1 MKNKKILALTTVL
14 ALSTTTLAFANEIK
28 MVEKNGHDYVPFK
41 TLVKKLGGEVEESK
55 DELKANINS
64 TKITIQTKS
73 SFAKVD
79 ENYYPLEEKE
89 MNGYKV
95 PIDAKPMYDNKELY
109 VSPEFLKSANLL
121 NFDIEDG
128 KLIINNKV
136 EKEISSIVKEE
147 PKKEEPKKE
156 VTQSSSEVKKE
167 EPKKETQ
174 EKPQTTTKPSK
185 PNKPSNN
192 HNNSNN
198 NSNSNTTNKP
208 NNNNNSNNNSNN
220 NNSSNN
226 SNNNSNNNNNTGSN
240 NGSSEDSNN
249 NTESNNGSNTN
260 GGNAGTDNS
269 QNSDSQTSTVE

>member
-1 MKNKKILALTTVL
+1 MKNKKILALTTVI

-28 MVEKNGHDYVPFK
+28 IVEKNGQDYVPFK
-41 TLVKKLGGEVEESK
+41 TLVKKLGGEVKESK
-55 DELKANINS
+55 EELKVNVNS
-64 TKITIQTKS
+64 KEVIIQNKS

-89 MNGYKV
+89 INGYKI
-95 PIDAKPMYDNKELY
+95 PIDTKPIYENKEVY

-136 EKEISSIVKEE
+136 EKETVSEVKEE
-147 PKKEEPKKE
+147 PKKEIP
-156 VTQSSSEVKKE
+156 QNSSEVKKE

-185 PNKPSNN
+185 PSKP
-192 HNNSNN
+192 SNN
-198 NSNSNTTNKP
+198 NSNSNNNTTSKP
-208 NNNNNSNNNSNN
+208 DNN

-226 SNNNSNNNNNTGSN
+226 SNNSSNNNNNNSNNNNTDSN
-240 NGSSEDSNN
+240 NGSSGDNN
-249 NTESNNGSNTN
+249 SSTEGNNGSNTN
-260 GGNAGTDNS
+260 GGNDSTDNS
-269 QNSDSQTSTVE
+269 QNNDSQTSTEDKM

>member
-79 ENYYPLEEKE
+79 ESYYPLEEKE
-89 MNGYKV
+89 INGYKV
-95 PIDAKPMYDNKELY
+95 PIDTKPIYENKELY

-136 EKEISSIVKEE
+136 EKETVSTVKEE
-147 PKKEEPKKE
+147 PKKEVP
-156 VTQSSSEVKKE
+156 QSSSEVKKE
-167 EPKKETQ
+167 EPKNETQ
-174 EKPQTTTKPSK
+174 EKPKTTIKPTKPSK
-185 PNKPSNN
+185 P
-192 HNNSNN
+192 
-198 NSNSNTTNKP
+198 
-208 NNNNNSNNNSNN
+208 NNNNSNNNSNSTNTSKPDN
-220 NNSSNN
+220 NNNSNN
-226 SNNNSNNNNNTGSN
+226 SNNNNNSDNNTGSN
-240 NGSSEDSNN
+240 NGSSEDN
-249 NTESNNGSNTN
+249 NTENDNGSNTN
-260 GGNAGTDNS
+260 GGNTSTDNS
-269 QNSDSQTSTVE
+269 QNNDSQTSTEQ

>member
-1 MKNKKILALTTVL
+1 MKNKKILALTTVI

-28 MVEKNGHDYVPFK
+28 IVEKNGQDYVPFK
-41 TLVKKLGGEVEESK
+41 TLVKKLGGEVKESK
-55 DELKANINS
+55 EELKVSVNS
-64 TKITIQTKS
+64 KEVIIQNKS

-89 MNGYKV
+89 INGYKI
-95 PIDAKPMYDNKELY
+95 PIDTKPIYENKELY

-136 EKEISSIVKEE
+136 EKQTVSTVKEE
-147 PKKEEPKKE
+147 PKKEMLH
-156 VTQSSSEVKKE
+156 SSSEVKKEETKKE

-185 PNKPSNN
+185 PSRPSNN
-192 HNNSNN
+192 HSNSNN
-198 NSNSNTTNKP
+198 NSNNNTTSKP
-208 NNNNNSNNNSNN
+208 DNN

-226 SNNNSNNNNNTGSN
+226 SNNNNSNNNNSNNNNTGSN
-240 NGSSEDSNN
+240 NGSSEDNNN

-260 GGNAGTDNS
+260 GGNTGTDNS
-269 QNSDSQTSTVE
+269 QNNDSQTSTGE

>member
-89 MNGYKV
+89 INGYKV
-95 PIDAKPMYDNKELY
+95 PIDTKPIYENKELY

-136 EKEISSIVKEE
+136 EKETVSIVKEE
-147 PKKEEPKKE
+147 PKKEVP
-156 VTQSSSEVKKE
+156 QSSSEVKKE

-185 PNKPSNN
+185 PNKPNNN

-198 NSNSNTTNKP
+198 NSNNNTTNKP
-208 NNNNNSNNNSNN
+208 NNNNNSSNNSNN

-226 SNNNSNNNNNTGSN
+226 SNNNSNNNSGSSNESSEENNNNNNNN
-240 NGSSEDSNN
+240 NGSD
-249 NTESNNGSNTN
+249 TN
-260 GGNAGTDNS
+260 GGNTSNDNS
-269 QNSDSQTSTVE
+269 QNNDSPTSIIE

>member
-79 ENYYPLEEKE
+79 ESYYPLEEKE
-89 MNGYKV
+89 INGYKV
-95 PIDAKPMYDNKELY
+95 PIDTKPIYENKELY

-136 EKEISSIVKEE
+136 EKETVSTVVKEE
-147 PKKEEPKKE
+147 PKKEVP
-156 VTQSSSEVKKE
+156 QSSFEVKKE

-185 PNKPSNN
+185 PNKP
-192 HNNSNN
+192 
-198 NSNSNTTNKP
+198 NKP
-208 NNNNNSNNNSNN
+208 SNNNNNSNNNSNN
-220 NNSSNN
+220 TTTSKPDNSNN
-226 SNNNSNNNNNTGSN
+226 SNNNSNNNNSNSSNNNNSNNNTGSN
-240 NGSSEDSNN
+240 NGSSEDSND
-249 NTESNNGSNTN
+249 NTENNNGSNTN
-260 GGNAGTDNS
+260 GGNTGTDNS
-269 QNSDSQTSTVE
+269 QNNDSQTSTGE

>member
-1 MKNKKILALTTVL
+1 MKNKKILALTTVI

-28 MVEKNGHDYVPFK
+28 IVEKNGHDYVPFK
-41 TLVKKLGGEVEESK
+41 TLVKKLGGEVKESK
-55 DELKANINS
+55 EELKVNVNS
-64 TKITIQTKS
+64 KEVTIQNKS

-89 MNGYKV
+89 INGYKV
-95 PIDAKPMYDNKELY
+95 PIDTKPIYENKELY
-109 VSPEFLKSANLL
+109 VSPEFLKNANLL

-136 EKEISSIVKEE
+136 EKEISSTVKEE
-147 PKKEEPKKE
+147 PKKEVP
-156 VTQSSSEVKKE
+156 QSSSEVKKE

-198 NSNSNTTNKP
+198 NSNNNTTSKP
-208 NNNNNSNNNSNN
+208 DNNNNSNNNSNN
-220 NNSSNN
+220 NNSNS
-226 SNNNSNNNNNTGSN
+226 SNNNNSNNNNTGSN

-249 NTESNNGSNTN
+249 NTENNNGSNTN
-260 GGNAGTDNS
+260 GGNTGTDNS
-269 QNSDSQTSTVE
+269 QNNDSQTSTGE

>member
-1 MKNKKILALTTVL
+1 MKNKKILALTTVI

-28 MVEKNGHDYVPFK
+28 IVEKNGHDYVPFK
-41 TLVKKLGGEVEESK
+41 TLVKKLGGEVKESK
-55 DELKANINS
+55 EELKVNVNS
-64 TKITIQTKS
+64 KEVTIQNKS

-89 MNGYKV
+89 INGYKV
-95 PIDAKPMYDNKELY
+95 PIDTKPIYENKELY

-136 EKEISSIVKEE
+136 EKEISSTVKEE
-147 PKKEEPKKE
+147 PKKEVP
-156 VTQSSSEVKKE
+156 QSSSEVKKE

-185 PNKPSNN
+185 PNKPNNN
-192 HNNSNN
+192 HNSSNNNSNN
-198 NSNSNTTNKP
+198 NTTSKP
-208 NNNNNSNNNSNN
+208 DNNNNSNNNSNN
-220 NNSSNN
+220 NNSNSNS
-226 SNNNSNNNNNTGSN
+226 SNNNNSNNNNTGSN

-249 NTESNNGSNTN
+249 NTENNNGSNTN
-260 GGNAGTDNS
+260 GGNTGTDNS
-269 QNSDSQTSTVE
+269 QNNDSQTSTGE

>member
-79 ENYYPLEEKE
+79 ESYYPLEEKE
-89 MNGYKV
+89 INGYKV
-95 PIDAKPMYDNKELY
+95 PIDTKPIYENKELY

-136 EKEISSIVKEE
+136 EKETVSTVKEE
-147 PKKEEPKKE
+147 PKKEEP
-156 VTQSSSEVKKE
+156 QSSSEVKKE

-174 EKPQTTTKPSK
+174 EKPQTTIKPTKPIKPSK
-185 PNKPSNN
+185 PN
-192 HNNSNN
+192 
-198 NSNSNTTNKP
+198 
-208 NNNNNSNNNSNN
+208 NNNNNSNNNTTSKPDNN

-226 SNNNSNNNNNTGSN
+226 SNNSNNNNNSNNSNNNTGSN
-240 NGSSEDSNN
+240 NGSSEENN
-249 NTESNNGSNTN
+249 NTENNNGSDTN
-260 GGNAGTDNS
+260 GGNTSTDNS
-269 QNSDSQTSTVE
+269 QNNDSQTSTEQ

>member
-64 TKITIQTKS
+64 TQITIQTKS

-89 MNGYKV
+89 INGYKI
-95 PIDAKPMYDNKELY
+95 PIDTKPIYENKELY

-136 EKEISSIVKEE
+136 EKETISTVKEE
-147 PKKEEPKKE
+147 PKKEIP
-156 VTQSSSEVKKE
+156 QSSSEVKKE

-174 EKPQTTTKPSK
+174 EKPQTTTKPTKPSK
-185 PNKPSNN
+185 P
-192 HNNSNN
+192 NNSNN
-198 NSNSNTTNKP
+198 NSNNNTTSKP
-208 NNNNNSNNNSNN
+208 DNN

-226 SNNNSNNNNNTGSN
+226 SNNSNNNNNNSNNNNTGSN
-240 NGSSEDSNN
+240 NGSNEDNN
-249 NTESNNGSNTN
+249 NNENTDGSNTN
-260 GGNAGTDNS
+260 EGNNNNDNS
-269 QNSDSQTSTVE
+269 QNNDSQTSTGQ

>member
-79 ENYYPLEEKE
+79 ESYYPLEEKE
-89 MNGYKV
+89 INGYKV
-95 PIDAKPMYDNKELY
+95 PIDTKPIYENKELY

-136 EKEISSIVKEE
+136 EKETVSTVKEE
-147 PKKEEPKKE
+147 PKKEEP
-156 VTQSSSEVKKE
+156 QGSSEVKKE

-185 PNKPSNN
+185 PSRPS
-192 HNNSNN
+192 
-198 NSNSNTTNKP
+198 

-220 NNSSNN
+220 NTTSKPDNNNNSNNNDSSN
-226 SNNNSNNNNNTGSN
+226 NNNSNNNNTGSDTGSN
-240 NGSSEDSNN
+240 EGNN
-249 NTESNNGSNTN
+249 NAENNNGSNTN
-260 GGNAGTDNS
+260 GGNNNTDNS
-269 QNSDSQTSTVE
+269 QNNDSQTSTGE

>member
-1 MKNKKILALTTVL
+1 MKNKKILALTTVI

-28 MVEKNGHDYVPFK
+28 IVEKNGHDYVPFK
-41 TLVKKLGGEVEESK
+41 TLVKKLGGEVKESK
-55 DELKANINS
+55 EELKVNVNS
-64 TKITIQTKS
+64 TEVTIQNKS

-89 MNGYKV
+89 INGYKV
-95 PIDAKPMYDNKELY
+95 PIDTKPIYENKELY

-136 EKEISSIVKEE
+136 EKEISSTVKEE
-147 PKKEEPKKE
+147 PKKEVP
-156 VTQSSSEVKKE
+156 QSSSEVKKE

-185 PNKPSNN
+185 PNKPNNN
-192 HNNSNN
+192 H
-198 NSNSNTTNKP
+198 
-208 NNNNNSNNNSNN
+208 

-226 SNNNSNNNNNTGSN
+226 SNNNTTNKPDNNNNSNNNSN

-249 NTESNNGSNTN
+249 NTESNNNGSNTN

-269 QNSDSQTSTVE
+269 QNNDSQTSTEE

>member
-64 TKITIQTKS
+64 TKITIKTKS

-79 ENYYPLEEKE
+79 ESYYPLEEKE
-89 MNGYKV
+89 INGYKV
-95 PIDAKPMYDNKELY
+95 PIDTKPIYENKELY

-136 EKEISSIVKEE
+136 EKETVSTVVKEE
-147 PKKEEPKKE
+147 PKKEVP
-156 VTQSSSEVKKE
+156 QSSSEVKKE

-185 PNKPSNN
+185 PSRPSNN

-198 NSNSNTTNKP
+198 NSNSNTNNKP
-208 NNNNNSNNNSNN
+208 DNNNNSNNDNSSNNNNSNNN
-220 NNSSNN
+220 
-226 SNNNSNNNNNTGSN
+226 NTGSDT
-240 NGSSEDSNN
+240 GSNEGNN
-249 NTESNNGSNTN
+249 NAENNNESNTN
-260 GGNAGTDNS
+260 GGNNNTDNS
-269 QNSDSQTSTVE
+269 QNNDSQTSTEQ

>member
-1 MKNKKILALTTVL
+1 MKNKKILALTTVI

-28 MVEKNGHDYVPFK
+28 IVEKNGHEYVPFK
-41 TLVKKLGGEVEESK
+41 TLVKKLGGEVKESK
-55 DELKANINS
+55 EEFKVNVNS
-64 TKITIQTKS
+64 KEVTIKTKS

-79 ENYYPLEEKE
+79 EDYYPLEEKE
-89 MNGYKV
+89 INGYKV
-95 PIDAKPMYDNKELY
+95 PIDTKPIYENKELY
-109 VSPEFLKSANLL
+109 VSPAFLKSANLL

-136 EKEISSIVKEE
+136 EKETVSTAKEE
-147 PKKEEPKKE
+147 SQKEIH
-156 VTQSSSEVKKE
+156 QSSSEVKKE

-174 EKPQTTTKPSK
+174 EKPQTITKPNK
-185 PNKPSNN
+185 PSKPSNN

-198 NSNSNTTNKP
+198 NSNSNTNNKP
-208 NNNNNSNNNSNN
+208 DNNNNSNNNPNN

-226 SNNNSNNNNNTGSN
+226 SNNNSNNNNTGSN

-269 QNSDSQTSTVE
+269 QNNESQTSTEQ

>member
-1 MKNKKILALTTVL
+1 MKNKKILALTTVI

-28 MVEKNGHDYVPFK
+28 IVEKNGQEYVPLK
-41 TLVKKLGGEVEESK
+41 TLVKKLGGEVNESK
-55 DELKANINS
+55 EELKINVNS
-64 TKITIQTKS
+64 KEVTIKNKS

-89 MNGYKV
+89 INGYKV
-95 PIDAKPMYDNKELY
+95 PIDTKPIYENKELY

-174 EKPQTTTKPSK
+174 EKPQTTTKSSK

-240 NGSSEDSNN
+240 NGSSEENN
-249 NTESNNGSNTN
+249 NNNESNNGSNTN

>member
-79 ENYYPLEEKE
+79 EDYYPLEEKE
-89 MNGYKV
+89 INGYKV
-95 PIDAKPMYDNKELY
+95 PIDTKPIYENKELY
-109 VSPEFLKSANLL
+109 VSPQFLKSANLL
-121 NFDIEDG
+121 NFDVEDG

-136 EKEISSIVKEE
+136 EKETVSTVKEE
-147 PKKEEPKKE
+147 PKKEVP
-156 VTQSSSEVKKE
+156 QSSSEVKKE

-185 PNKPSNN
+185 PSKPSNN
-192 HNNSNN
+192 HN
-198 NSNSNTTNKP
+198 
-208 NNNNNSNNNSNN
+208 NNNNNSNNNTTSKPDNN

-226 SNNNSNNNNNTGSN
+226 SNNNSSNNNNSNNNNTGSN
-240 NGSSEDSNN
+240 NGSSEDNNN

-260 GGNAGTDNS
+260 GGNTSTDNS
-269 QNSDSQTSTVE
+269 QNNDSQTSTEQ

>member
-89 MNGYKV
+89 INGYKV
-95 PIDAKPMYDNKELY
+95 PIDTKPIYENKELY

-136 EKEISSIVKEE
+136 EKETVSTVVKEE
-147 PKKEEPKKE
+147 PKKEVP
-156 VTQSSSEVKKE
+156 QSSSEVKKE

-198 NSNSNTTNKP
+198 NLNNNTTNKP
-208 NNNNNSNNNSNN
+208 NNNNNSSNNSNN

-226 SNNNSNNNNNTGSN
+226 SNNNSNNNS
-240 NGSSEDSNN
+240 GSSNESSEENN
-249 NTESNNGSNTN
+249 NNNESNNGSDTN
-260 GGNAGTDNS
+260 GGNTSTDNS

>member
-1 MKNKKILALTTVL
+1 MKNKKILALTTVI

-28 MVEKNGHDYVPFK
+28 IVEKNGHDYVPFK
-41 TLVKKLGGEVEESK
+41 TLVKKLGGEVKESK
-55 DELKANINS
+55 EELKVNVNS
-64 TKITIQTKS
+64 KEVTIQNKS

-89 MNGYKV
+89 INGYKV
-95 PIDAKPMYDNKELY
+95 PIDTKAIYENKELY

-136 EKEISSIVKEE
+136 EKEISSTVKEE
-147 PKKEEPKKE
+147 PKKEVP
-156 VTQSSSEVKKE
+156 QSSSEVKKE

-185 PNKPSNN
+185 PNKPNNN
-192 HNNSNN
+192 HNSSNNNSNN
-198 NSNSNTTNKP
+198 NTTSKP
-208 NNNNNSNNNSNN
+208 DNNNNSNNNSNN
-220 NNSSNN
+220 NNSNS
-226 SNNNSNNNNNTGSN
+226 SNNNNSNNNNTGSN

-249 NTESNNGSNTN
+249 NTENNNGSNTN
-260 GGNAGTDNS
+260 GGNTGTDNS
-269 QNSDSQTSTVE
+269 QNNDSQTSTGE

>member
-1 MKNKKILALTTVL
+1 MKNKKILALTTVI

-28 MVEKNGHDYVPFK
+28 IVEKNGQDYVPFK
-41 TLVKKLGGEVEESK
+41 TLVKKLGGEVKESK
-55 DELKANINS
+55 EELKVNVNS
-64 TKITIQTKS
+64 KEVIIQNKS

-89 MNGYKV
+89 INGYKI
-95 PIDAKPMYDNKELY
+95 PIDAKPVYENKEVY

-136 EKEISSIVKEE
+136 EKETVSEIKEE
-147 PKKEEPKKE
+147 PKKEIS
-156 VTQSSSEVKKE
+156 QNSSEVKKE

-185 PNKPSNN
+185 PSKPSNN
-192 HNNSNN
+192 HNNN
-198 NSNSNTTNKP
+198 NSNSNNNTTSKP
-208 NNNNNSNNNSNN
+208 DNN

-226 SNNNSNNNNNTGSN
+226 SNNSSNNNNSNNNNTGSN
-240 NGSSEDSNN
+240 NESSGDNDN

-260 GGNAGTDNS
+260 GGNDSTDNS
-269 QNSDSQTSTVE
+269 QNNDSQTSTEE

>member
-79 ENYYPLEEKE
+79 ESYYPLEEKE
-89 MNGYKV
+89 INGYKV
-95 PIDAKPMYDNKELY
+95 PIDTKPIYENKELY

-136 EKEISSIVKEE
+136 EKETVSTLKEE
-147 PKKEEPKKE
+147 PKKEEP
-156 VTQSSSEVKKE
+156 QSSSEVKKE
-167 EPKKETQ
+167 EPKNETQ
-174 EKPQTTTKPSK
+174 EKPQTTIKPTKPSK
-185 PNKPSNN
+185 PNNN
-192 HNNSNN
+192 NINN
-198 NSNSNTTNKP
+198 NSNSTNTSKP
-208 NNNNNSNNNSNN
+208 DNNNNSNNSNN
-220 NNSSNN
+220 NNN
-226 SNNNSNNNNNTGSN
+226 SDNNTGSN
-240 NGSSEDSNN
+240 NGSSEDN
-249 NTESNNGSNTN
+249 NTENDNGSNTN
-260 GGNAGTDNS
+260 GGNTSTDNS
-269 QNSDSQTSTVE
+269 QNNDSQTSTEQ

>member
-41 TLVKKLGGEVEESK
+41 TLVKKLGGEVKESK
-55 DELKANINS
+55 EELKVNVNS
-64 TKITIQTKS
+64 KEVTIQNNS

-79 ENYYPLEEKE
+79 ENYYPLEEKQI
-89 MNGYKV
+89 NGYKV
-95 PIDAKPMYDNKELY
+95 PIDTKPIYENKELY

-136 EKEISSIVKEE
+136 EKETVATVKEE
-147 PKKEEPKKE
+147 PKKEVP
-156 VTQSSSEVKKE
+156 QSSSEVKKE

-185 PNKPSNN
+185 PNKPNKTSNN

-198 NSNSNTTNKP
+198 NSNNNTTSKP
-208 NNNNNSNNNSNN
+208 DNNNNSNNNSNN
-220 NNSSNN
+220 NNSNSSN
-226 SNNNSNNNNNTGSN
+226 NNNSNNNNSGSN
-240 NGSSEDSNN
+240 NGSTEDNN
-249 NTESNNGSNTN
+249 SSTEGNNGSNTN
-260 GGNAGTDNS
+260 GGNTSTDNS
-269 QNSDSQTSTVE
+269 QNNDSQTSTGE

>member
-1 MKNKKILALTTVL
+1 MKNKKILALTTVI

-28 MVEKNGHDYVPFK
+28 IVEKNGQDYVPFK
-41 TLVKKLGGEVEESK
+41 TLVKKLGGEVKESK
-55 DELKANINS
+55 EELKVNVNS
-64 TKITIQTKS
+64 KEVIIQNKS

-89 MNGYKV
+89 INGYKI
-95 PIDAKPMYDNKELY
+95 PIDAKPVYENKEVY

-136 EKEISSIVKEE
+136 EKETVSTAKEE
-147 PKKEEPKKE
+147 PKKEIP
-156 VTQSSSEVKKE
+156 QNSSEVKKE

-185 PNKPSNN
+185 PSKPSNN
-192 HNNSNN
+192 HNN
-198 NSNSNTTNKP
+198 NSNSNNNTTSKP
-208 NNNNNSNNNSNN
+208 DNN

-226 SNNNSNNNNNTGSN
+226 SNNSSNNNNNNSNNNTGSN
-240 NGSSEDSNN
+240 NGSSEDNN
-249 NTESNNGSNTN
+249 SSTEGNNGSNTN
-260 GGNAGTDNS
+260 GGNDSTDNS
-269 QNSDSQTSTVE
+269 QNNDSQTSTEE